1 MGKNSVAPSIVDKSD
16 DTFHDS
22 TYISFQ
28 SFSFPQRKTREKE
41 LEKETKER
49 KK

>member
-1 MGKNSVAPSIVDKSD
+1 MGKNSVAPSIV